1 MSLKERKAE
10 AKQRVEQ
17 IMQACKAAGRV
28 TLEKVIQNTRQPEP
42 YRHPSKMT
50 VTEVVFPAWHATVV
64 KDIHPCIQRR
74 FLIAH
79 KVRCMV
85 CMLVLAH

>member
-42 YRHPSKMT
+42 YKHPSKMT
-50 VTEVVFPAWHATVV
+50 VTEVAYLHGM
-64 KDIHPCIQRR
+64 HQRASYR
-74 FLIAH
+74 YACVDAEDGTSIFSMC
-79 KVRCMV
+79 V
-85 CMLVLAH
+85 